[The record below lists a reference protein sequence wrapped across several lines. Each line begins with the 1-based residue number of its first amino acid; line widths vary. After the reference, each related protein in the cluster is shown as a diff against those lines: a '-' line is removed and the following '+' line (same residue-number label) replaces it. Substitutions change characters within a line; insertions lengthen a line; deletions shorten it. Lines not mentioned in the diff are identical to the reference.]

1 MSTDGSHRLDSLQ
14 RVRTAVIP
22 AAGQGTRMLPATKAV
37 PKELLPLGEKPAL
50 QYIVEEAIGAGVE
63 HVVVISSPSKPA
75 IAEYLAASPEVEE
88 ILRQLGRDD
97 LAREQHRYRGD
108 VTVTIVIQDQPRG
121 LGHAVACARE
131 AVGDEPFFVLLP
143 DELMESSDLLR
154 EMVEVHAELET
165 SVIAVK
171 RMPSE
176 DISRYGVVAPVL
188 SDAPAQLDRSM
199 RWQSRVV
206 MFDRVV
212 EKPEPENAPSDLAI
226 IGRYLLTPDIFD
238 DLDNISPG
246 ANGELQL
253 TDALEIQAMRR
264 TSSALISS
272 ISRRDIGN
280 PLGWVQAVIDEALH
294 HPRYGSAVR
303 AWLLEELRDDSRST

>member
-1 MSTDGSHRLDSLQ
+1 
-14 RVRTAVIP
+14 
-22 AAGQGTRMLPATKAV
+22 
-37 PKELLPLGEKPAL
+37 
-50 QYIVEEAIGAGVE
+50 
-63 HVVVISSPSKPA
+63 
-75 IAEYLAASPEVEE
+75 
-88 ILRQLGRDD
+88 
-97 LAREQHRYRGD
+97 
-108 VTVTIVIQDQPRG
+108 
-121 LGHAVACARE
+121 
-131 AVGDEPFFVLLP
+131 
-143 DELMESSDLLR
+143 
-154 EMVEVHAELET
+154 
-165 SVIAVK
+165 
-171 RMPSE
+171 
-176 DISRYGVVAPVL
+176 L

-253 TDALEIQAMRR
+253 TDALEMQAMRR

-303 AWLLEELRDDSRST
+303 AWLLEEFAKDPHLGVPAFDRLRANADFGKDNEWHHQQSRLLEGLDDLGLPGAEVDEAVRIDQDSHFQSSGFVWSCSSSAACQAFVEGFGV